1 MVRAAISI
9 GVMNE
14 EREKSKGQLLL
25 TVVEVTGLK
34 LPRRGFRKAV
44 VRQVFAEAQLS
55 ERLCQQTTAVD
66 ASDPKH
72 IQWNGARSLLRF
84 RCHIRVD

>member
-14 EREKSKGQLLL
+14 ESKGQLLL

-66 ASDPKH
+66 ASKH
-72 IQWNGARSLLRF
+72 IQWNGARSLLRL
-84 RCHIRVD
+84 RCHVRVD